1 MAYRLSY
8 KKSVTKDLKRI
19 DKKQLK
25 RILESLEKKLQH
37 DPRSAG
43 IALAGEFEGLCRI
56 RIGDYRAIYAVSGNE
71 VIVLRIAHR
80 KESYRAP

>member
-1 MAYRLSY
+1 LAYRLSY

-37 DPRSAG
+37 DPLSAG
-43 IALAGEFEGLCRI
+43 KALAGEFEGLCRI
-56 RIGDYRAIYAVSGNE
+56 RVGDYRAIYAISESE

-80 KESYRAP
+80 KESYRK